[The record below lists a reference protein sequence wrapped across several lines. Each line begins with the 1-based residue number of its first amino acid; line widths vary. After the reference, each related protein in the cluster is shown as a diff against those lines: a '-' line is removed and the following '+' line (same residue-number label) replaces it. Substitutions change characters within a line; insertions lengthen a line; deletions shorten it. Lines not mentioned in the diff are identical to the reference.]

1 MTDNLRAQRRERT
14 RRKILQAAVRVFAEL
29 GFEAASMGTIAARA
43 GMKKALVQYH
53 FETKL
58 KLWQCSV
65 DFIWLELRQLE
76 NRLPRLSSQA
86 DAEQER
92 ALIREVFRSIIRF
105 AKDHPDWVGI
115 MFREASAPGPRLDWL
130 VEKHLHKD
138 LADGVAFVELAQ
150 AHGLL
155 PPGSALHILHI
166 ISGALTYILLVAPL
180 SKKASGVD
188 LTTDESL
195 DTTVDLLLAMLNPKT

>member
-76 NRLPRLSSQA
+76 NRLPRLNSQA
-86 DAEQER
+86 NAEQER

-130 VEKHLHKD
+130 VEQHLRQD

-188 LTTDESL
+188 LTTEESL
-195 DTTVDLLLAMLNPKT
+195 DTTVDLLLAMLNPKA